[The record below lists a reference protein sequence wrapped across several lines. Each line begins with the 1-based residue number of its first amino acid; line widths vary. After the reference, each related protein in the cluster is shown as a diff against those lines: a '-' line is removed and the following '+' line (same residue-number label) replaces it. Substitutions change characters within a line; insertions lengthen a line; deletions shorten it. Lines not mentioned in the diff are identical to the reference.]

1 MTFFPKNYS
10 AIIWAFVLVTT
21 FLLTRLLPSYQLIIQ
36 ATFLLFSVML
46 AIFVVVAKNRE
57 SYQRGKLTRSVFL
70 RYSIIDMLCV
80 LLAMIFAGLL
90 ANYLVQFLMGQADN
104 EIARFAVATI
114 AGLLVGLS
122 IGILMKR
129 IRGMFS
135 QLRPSN

>member
-1 MTFFPKNYS
+1 MTKFLKNRS
-10 AIIWAFVLVTT
+10 PIIWAFVLVTM
-21 FLLTRLLPSYQLIIQ
+21 FLLRWIFPAYNLIIQ
-36 ATFLLFSVML
+36 TTFLLFSFGL
-46 AIFVVVAKNRE
+46 ASFVVVAKNRE
-57 SYQRGKLTRSVFL
+57 SYRQGKFTRSAFL
-70 RYSIIDMLCV
+70 RNNIIDVLCV